1 VRSPARAEAVRAE
14 LARAGVTAGDELE
27 FAAADLTADEGWPEA
42 LAGVDRVVHV
52 ASPVAPGHVED
63 EQRITGP
70 AREGTLRVLRAA
82 RAAELARVVLT
93 SAFHAVAWGHPH
105 DDHVF
110 TEADWT
116 VLDGPGKAR
125 RVLEWDPRP
134 SAEAVT
140 AAARSMRDRGLLTA

>member
-1 VRSPARAEAVRAE
+1 MTMSDQRALVTGGSGFVGGHVVAALLAHGHRVRATVRSPARAEAVR
-14 LARAGVTAGDELE
+14 
-27 FAAADLTADEGWPEA
+27 
-42 LAGVDRVVHV
+42 
-52 ASPVAPGHVED
+52 
-63 EQRITGP
+63 
-70 AREGTLRVLRAA
+70 
-82 RAAELARVVLT
+82 AELARVVLT

-116 VLDGPGKAR
+116 GLDGPGKAR

-140 AAARSMRDRGLLTA
+140 AAARSMLDRGLLTA